1 MRTCKVKCFGSVG
14 GLRHVEAREKM
25 FFSRTFNE
33 VVLGFLPE
41 KGTPELHV
49 KTRESLWL
57 IPRCVIPTNTG
68 DFVFWQGKYSNFGK
82 HSINTAKTRLQ
93 TGCTGSRPDV
103 ATTGA
108 VLDEYG
114 WCASF
119 PFDQKPAKPRTG
131 FQIHCGPPQD

>member
-1 MRTCKVKCFGSVG
+1 MGALRCLYSVRTCKVKCFGSVG

-57 IPRCVIPTNTG
+57 
-68 DFVFWQGKYSNFGK
+68 Y
-82 HSINTAKTRLQ
+82 SINTYKYRRLHQ
-93 TGCTGSRPDV
+93 HSQNPTQDISARFRH
-103 ATTGA
+103 
-108 VLDEYG
+108 Y
-114 WCASF
+114 W
-119 PFDQKPAKPRTG
+119 
-131 FQIHCGPPQD
+131 CGP